1 MHILTKDGVFRF
13 ISTLINCNDY
23 ITPLITD
30 SHMHLLSFGKKL
42 MTPSLENLTL
52 AQIKELI
59 VKKLKEGSSPIFL
72 RGWDESTALVTRRFI
87 DEITIETPVIL
98 IRRCGHKA
106 VVNKPVIDTVDFS
119 AESSYVDP
127 VSGTVTENA
136 IKILYSAIKENFD
149 IKKAF
154 EHATAYLTSKGYGFI
169 HSDDL
174 HGITPEELP
183 FENSKLKIFE
193 KVAVNNCDELLSF
206 SEQGYFE
213 YFRSVKIYVDGSF
226 GARTA
231 LLSQKYKDTEDLGQK
246 VWNKDQIAQA
256 LNFCEEKNLHL
267 AMHAIGDGAIDEILG
282 AIEQV
287 KPRKLHR
294 IIHASLIRDE
304 QLEYIA
310 SHPVVLD
317 VQPAFIESDKTL
329 IPLCLGERAALCYRF
344 KDFFTY
350 SIPVTFS
357 SDAPVE
363 TPDWVR
369 DLRILSESGV
379 SLRQSIVS
387 MTYGASVID
396 DFERDPLTT
405 GKYLVF
411 NCDPF
416 EKISIPQIFLIN

>member
-13 ISTLINCNDY
+13 ISTPINCNDY

-59 VKKLKEGSSPIFL
+59 VEKLQEGRSPIFL
-72 RGWDESTALVTRRFI
+72 RGWDESSAQVTRGFI
-87 DEITIETPVIL
+87 DEITVDTPVIL

-119 AESSYVDP
+119 TESSYVDP
-127 VSGTVTENA
+127 ASGTVTENA
-136 IKILYSAIKENFD
+136 IKVLYSAIKENFD

-154 EHATAYLTSKGYGFI
+154 EHAVGYLTSKGYGFV

-193 KVAVNNCDELLSF
+193 KVAVNSCDELFSF

-231 LLSQKYKDTEDLGQK
+231 LLSQKYNDIESLGQK

-282 AIEQV
+282 AMEKV
-287 KPRKLHR
+287 NPHKLHR
-294 IIHASLIRDE
+294 IIHASLVRDD
-304 QLEYIA
+304 QLERIA

-317 VQPAFIESDKTL
+317 VQPAFIESDKAL
-329 IPLCLGERAALCYRF
+329 VPLCLGERSVFCYRF
-344 KDFFTY
+344 KDFFSH

-369 DLRILSESGV
+369 DLSILSENGV

-387 MTYGASVID
+387 MTYGASSID
-396 DFERDPLTT
+396 GFERDPLTT
-405 GKYLVF
+405 GRYLVF
-411 NCDPF
+411 KCDPF
-416 EKISIPQIFLIN
+416 EKISIPQILG